1 MKEPVNEVYRHGY
14 DRDAGC
20 LVAALGEAISGN
32 SRLVGAYEKASAE
45 HFGAAHAVAVSSGSA
60 AVMAALA
67 GLGLRRG
74 GEVIV
79 SPLAPLCTVYPVMA
93 LGLAPVFCD
102 TNPWDFG
109 LSLDD
114 FRAVLSKDTVAVL
127 DVPMWG
133 YPIPSDRVRD
143 ACDRHGLPLIL
154 DLAHGHSIRLHG
166 RDLSTYGLAATF
178 STHEGKILST
188 GEGGLVLTND
198 AALARSVRDFTR
210 FGDLDGV
217 TFGINLKMSGLQAA
231 LGERRMRAFER
242 DLAERKRK
250 ARLFFDRLDSPV
262 VRPWPECEGGEANSY
277 AILVEILGS
286 APRAV
291 IEALGAAGVP
301 SDKLKYPCQTLYRF
315 EGLRHLARPCPN
327 AEALIERLSTVPV
340 HPDLDDATMIE
351 LADTI
356 HRVTAS
362 PRGSAA
368 AAAGIT
374 RRRRLSRG

>member
-1 MKEPVNEVYRHGY
+1 M
-14 DRDAGC
+14 
-20 LVAALGEAISGN
+20 AALGEG
-32 SRLVGAYEKASAE
+32 SRATAASWAYERASAE
-45 HFGAAHAVAVSSGSA
+45 HFGAEHAVAVSSGSA

-67 GLGLRRG
+67 GLGLRPG
-74 GEVIV
+74 GSVIV
-79 SPLAPLCTVYPVMA
+79 SPLAPLCTVYPIQA
-93 LGLAPVFCD
+93 LGLTPVFCD
-102 TNPWDFG
+102 TNPSDFG
-109 LSLDD
+109 LDLED
-114 FRAVLSKDTVAVL
+114 FPRVLSSTTVAVL

-133 YPIPSDRVRD
+133 YPVPSDRLREV
-143 ACDRHGLPLIL
+143 CDRHGLPLLL

-166 RDLSTYGLAATF
+166 RDLSTFGLAATF

-198 AALARSVRDFTR
+198 SALAAAVRAFTR
-210 FGDLDGV
+210 FGELDGI

-250 ARLFFDRLDSPV
+250 AGLFFGRLDSPSV
-262 VRPWPECEGGEANSY
+262 KPWPVCEGGEANGY
-277 AILVEILGS
+277 ALLVEVAGPS
-286 APRAV
+286 PRRT

-315 EGLRHLARPCPN
+315 EGLRGMARPCPN

-351 LADTI
+351 LAETVN
-356 HRVTAS
+356 RVTRA
-362 PRGSAA
+362 RAA
-368 AAAGIT
+368 E
-374 RRRRLSRG
+374 LV